1 MKEIPKLST
10 FSVNLLSRKKN
21 GHIDASTRG
30 KTVIATCFFFVVVL
44 KGQTLLEKWSTS
56 TNVGGSLNSNLCMV
70 SEKATKYVVFYTAAT
85 INKGRRH
92 EKEMKVVD
100 KLA

>member
-10 FSVNLLSRKKN
+10 FSVNLLRRKKN

-30 KTVIATCFFFVVVL
+30 KTVIATCFFFVL
-44 KGQTLLEKWSTS
+44 KGQTLLEKRSTS

-70 SEKATKYVVFYTAAT
+70 SEKATKYIVFYAAAT

>member
-1 MKEIPKLST
+1 M
-10 FSVNLLSRKKN
+10 
-21 GHIDASTRG
+21 
-30 KTVIATCFFFVVVL
+30 
-44 KGQTLLEKWSTS
+44 EKRSTS

-70 SEKATKYVVFYTAAT
+70 SEKATKYIVFYAAAT